1 MIIVLASS
9 VRTSTVDSHG
19 VEEGVHVGLVIR
31 LAVLTFS
38 LWATVQLV
46 PGLDFRGSIWS
57 LILIAVVFGVVNT
70 LVKPIVTILSLPAI
84 LLTLG
89 LFYLVVNALMFGLVV
104 WLSGPSVFNLG
115 LTSTGFAATFLG
127 AIAMSIISFVVGAI
141 VPD

>member
-1 MIIVLASS
+1 
-9 VRTSTVDSHG
+9 
-19 VEEGVHVGLVIR
+19 
-31 LAVLTFS
+31 
-38 LWATVQLV
+38 
-46 PGLDFRGSIWS
+46 
-57 LILIAVVFGVVNT
+57 
-70 LVKPIVTILSLPAI
+70 AI

-115 LTSTGFAATFLG
+115 LTSTGFAATLLG

>member
-1 MIIVLASS
+1 M
-9 VRTSTVDSHG
+9 
-19 VEEGVHVGLVIR
+19 
-31 LAVLTFS
+31 
-38 LWATVQLV
+38 
-46 PGLDFRGSIWS
+46 
-57 LILIAVVFGVVNT
+57 
-70 LVKPIVTILSLPAI
+70 
-84 LLTLG
+84 G